1 MEEGGD
7 MYSGALVTPTWEP
20 MEPRSRFTRR
30 YGQSEIDSTN
40 FFNLKVSVK
49 VLGTFSQIEYSKE
62 WGRRVGQ
69 VERIEENHVKDTS
82 VIYLKSQEELR
93 KLP

>member
-1 MEEGGD
+1 
-7 MYSGALVTPTWEP
+7 MYS
-20 MEPRSRFTRR
+20 RHF
-30 YGQSEIDSTN
+30 YEIPYQKKI
-40 FFNLKVSVK
+40 FKFFYKMKIFNLKVSVK